1 MESSDRSPKRVVA
14 EGYDRITRRY
24 LALVKSMDPAVRQ
37 KYLAV
42 LDAALADGARVLE
55 LGCGAGV
62 PITEHLARRF
72 RVTGLDLSPGQ
83 LDMARRCV
91 ATAEFVRGDMAALAF
106 ADAAFDAVV
115 AFYAIIHVPR
125 DEHGQVLAEAFRVLR
140 PGGLLVMTAG
150 TGESADVVEEDW
162 LGAPMFFSHFDGDT
176 TERLVSGTGFE
187 VMTAR
192 DERELEYGVPVQ
204 FRWIVARKPRQP

>member
-1 MESSDRSPKRVVA
+1 MEGSNRSPKRVVA

-37 KYLAV
+37 KYLAI
-42 LDAALADGARVLE
+42 LDAALTAGARVLE

-62 PITEHLARRF
+62 PITEHLARHY
-72 RVTGLDLSPGQ
+72 RVIGLDLSPGQ

-91 ATAEFVRGDMAALAF
+91 AAAEFVRGDMAALSF
-106 ADAAFDAVV
+106 AGASFDAVA

-125 DEHGQVLAEAFRVLR
+125 DEHGQVLAEIFRVLR

-150 TGESADVVEEDW
+150 TGDSADVVEEDW
-162 LGAPMFFSHFDGDT
+162 LGAPMFFSHFDGRT
-176 TERLVSGTGFE
+176 TERLVSRAGFE
-187 VMTAR
+187 VINAT
-192 DERELEYGVPVQ
+192 DERELEYGVPVW

>member
-1 MESSDRSPKRVVA
+1 SRIPKRIFA

-24 LALVKSMDPAVRQ
+24 LALVKSMDPTVRQ

-42 LDAALADGARVLE
+42 LDAALTDRARVLE

-62 PITEHLARRF
+62 PITEHLARRY
-72 RVTGLDLSPGQ
+72 RVIGLDLSPGQ
-83 LDMARRCV
+83 LDIARRCV
-91 ATAEFVRGDMAALAF
+91 AAAEFVRGDMAALAF
-106 ADAAFDAVV
+106 AGASFDAVV

-125 DEHGQVLAEAFRVLR
+125 YEHSQVLAEACRVLR

-150 TGESADVVEEDW
+150 AGDSADMIEEDW
-162 LGAPMFFSHFDGDT
+162 LGAPMFFSHFDGQT
-176 TERLVSGTGFE
+176 TERLVSRAGFE
-187 VMTAR
+187 IIESR
-192 DERELEYGVPVQ
+192 DERELEYGVPVW